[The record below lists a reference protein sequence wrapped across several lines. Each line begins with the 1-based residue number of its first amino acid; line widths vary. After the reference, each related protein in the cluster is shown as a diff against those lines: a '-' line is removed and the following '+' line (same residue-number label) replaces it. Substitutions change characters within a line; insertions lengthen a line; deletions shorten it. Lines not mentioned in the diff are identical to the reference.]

1 MHGGN
6 TATSNGYYFVLAR
19 DMNRVEHEVT
29 LKFTIPGDQMPSN
42 YTLQNLRAAASYWIS
57 GPNFHASVVSRTVP
71 ESPEGVA
78 VDAMSREAARGSDD
92 FEVTKFVE
100 QP

>member
-1 MHGGN
+1 MYGSN
-6 TATSNGYYFVLAR
+6 MPTSNSHYIVLAC
-19 DMNRVEHEVT
+19 DMNTVEHEVT
-29 LKFTIPGDQMPSN
+29 LKFTIPGDEIPSN
-42 YTLQNLRAAASYWIS
+42 YTLQNLRAAANYWIS
-57 GPNFHASVVSRTVP
+57 GPKFHASVVTRTV

-78 VDAMSREAARGSDD
+78 VDTMSREAARGSDD

>member
-1 MHGGN
+1 MHRGN
-6 TATSNGYYFVLAR
+6 TATSIGRYFVLAR
-19 DMNRVEHEVT
+19 NMNTVEHEVT
-29 LKFTIPGDQMPSN
+29 LRFTIPGDELPSN

-57 GPNFHASVVSRTVP
+57 GPNFHAHVVSRTKP

-92 FEVTKFVE
+92 FEVTKFAE